1 MATSNDSLTTRSVL
15 RFWWPLA
22 STWLLMAVEG
32 LLLAFILARLPAPRE
47 NLAAYGVAFAF
58 AIIVE
63 APVILLMSASTAL
76 VKDAQGYRA
85 LWRFTLRLNLM
96 ITVAMLVLVIPPVWD
111 ATGRLIGLTPEVASR
126 VHTALILLIPWP
138 AAIGDRRFH
147 QGLMIRGNRTGRV
160 AVGTVARVAAMGATA
175 VVLALGGWVEGASVA
190 AAALTVGVV
199 TEMFMVR
206 RMVRPILRPLREQA
220 AQLGP
225 EVPED
230 LTQRAVFSFYLPLA
244 MTSVIALA
252 SQPVITFFMGRAPR
266 PLESLAVL
274 PVLNG
279 LTFIFRALALSYQEV
294 AIALC
299 GDQGEHFAKI
309 RQVAQGLFLGVIGC
323 LGVIAWTPLGPFWL
337 EHIQGLDAEL
347 AQFALVPL
355 RIYAFLPALSVVQ
368 SFQRAMLVHGRR
380 TGPMGWA
387 TAVELSTLALALAV
401 LIGGLETVGAIAA
414 AIGTLVGRSAGI
426 SVLLPT
432 MRRIAGRYSAP

>member
-1 MATSNDSLTTRSVL
+1 
-15 RFWWPLA
+15 
-22 STWLLMAVEG
+22 
-32 LLLAFILARLPAPRE
+32 
-47 NLAAYGVAFAF
+47 
-58 AIIVE
+58 
-63 APVILLMSASTAL
+63 
-76 VKDAQGYRA
+76 
-85 LWRFTLRLNLM
+85 
-96 ITVAMLVLVIPPVWD
+96 
-111 ATGRLIGLTPEVASR
+111 
-126 VHTALILLIPWP
+126 
-138 AAIGDRRFH
+138 
-147 QGLMIRGNRTGRV
+147 
-160 AVGTVARVAAMGATA
+160 
-175 VVLALGGWVEGASVA
+175 
-190 AAALTVGVV
+190 
-199 TEMFMVR
+199 
-206 RMVRPILRPLREQA
+206 
-220 AQLGP
+220 
-225 EVPED
+225 
-230 LTQRAVFSFYLPLA
+230 

-299 GDQGEHFAKI
+299 GDRGEHFAKI

-323 LGVIAWTPLGPFWL
+323 LGVIAWTPLGPYWL

-387 TAVELSTLALALAV
+387 TAVELGSLALALAV

-432 MRRIAGRYSAP
+432 MRRIAGRYSTS

>member
-1 MATSNDSLTTRSVL
+1 MQATHSELSTRAVL

-22 STWLLMAVEG
+22 STWILMATEG
-32 LLLAFILARLPAPRE
+32 LLLAFVIARLPHPRE

-85 LWRFTLRLNLM
+85 LWRFTVRLNLL
-96 ITVAMLVLVIPPVWD
+96 ITLVMLLLVVPPVWD
-111 ATGRLIGLTPEVASR
+111 ATAQLIGLEPEVSSR
-126 VHTALILLIPWP
+126 VHIALILLLPWP

-160 AVGTVARVAAMGATA
+160 AVGTVARVGAMGTTA
-175 VVLALGGWVEGASVA
+175 AVLAIGGWIEGAA
-190 AAALTVGVV
+190 IAGAALTVGVV
-199 TEMFMVR
+199 TEMLMVR
-206 RMVRPILRPLREQA
+206 RMVRPILAPLREEA
-220 AQLGP
+220 RNLGS
-225 EVPED
+225 EVPPD
-230 LTQRAVFSFYLPLA
+230 LTQRAVFHFYLPLA

-294 AIALC
+294 AIALS
-299 GDQGEHFAKI
+299 GEAGEHFAKV
-309 RQVAQGLFLGVIGC
+309 REVAVGLFGFVLAC
-323 LGVIAWTPLGPFWL
+323 LALIAWTPLGPLWL
-337 EHIQGLDAEL
+337 AKVQGLDPEL
-347 AQFALVPL
+347 ADFALLPL

-380 TGPMGWA
+380 TGPMGWS
-387 TAVELSTLALALAV
+387 TAVELVTLAAVLAL
-401 LIGGLETVGAIAA
+401 LIGGFSTMGAVAA
-414 AIGTLVGRSAGI
+414 AIATLFGRVAGI
-426 SVLLPT
+426 SVLFGSV
-432 MRRIAGRYSAP
+432 RRVVARYASG